1 MALQPQHK
9 LTYEDYAGLPDD
21 GRRWE
26 LFDGEAFM
34 VPSPSTD
41 HQDIVGRLYR
51 QIADYVDRHGGG
63 RVFVA
68 PLDVVLADGDVF
80 QPDVIF
86 VADADASV
94 ITQKHIRGVPTWV
107 VEVVSDPV
115 RDLKAKRETY
125 MVYGIPEYWAID
137 PELRRVDV
145 FRPGLEPH
153 TVTSPQLTPWVLP
166 SLAVDLVKVFGPDKR
181 PRRR

>member
-9 LTYEDYAGLPDD
+9 LTYEDYVRLPDD

-34 VPSPSTD
+34 VPSPSPE
-41 HQDIVGRLYR
+41 HQDIIGRLYT
-51 QIADYVDRHGGG
+51 QVKSHLEKYGGG
-63 RVFVA
+63 RVFMA
-68 PLDVVLADGDVF
+68 PLDVVLADEDIY

-94 ITQKHIRGVPTWV
+94 ITDKHIRGVPTWV

-115 RDLKAKRETY
+115 RDLRDKREIY
-125 MVYGIPEYWAID
+125 MRYAIPEYWAID

-145 FRPGLEPH
+145 FRPGLVPH
-153 TVTSPQLTPWVLP
+153 SVTSPQLAPGVLP
-166 SLAVDLVKVFGPDKR
+166 SLVVDLLDVLGPDKR
-181 PRRR
+181 RRRL